1 MQKGAITME
10 NKRNTGN
17 EPQFYWQAPAEG
29 LDPQAPEA
37 PSEIHIQSHLESTH
51 ADALAAYLRHVRT
64 SETLDYA
71 EEEFNSLYRGSY
83 ARVEDFAEDY
93 TESLGWSSAL
103 EYFTYAERIPSGLV
117 AWSMPALLEVLR
129 AEYQIIEYGGGIHV
143 FYR

>member
-1 MQKGAITME
+1 ME

-51 ADALAAYLRHVRT
+51 ADALAAYLEHVRT

-93 TESLGWSSAL
+93 TESLGWNSAL
-103 EYFTYAERIPSGLV
+103 EYLAHVEGIPSRV
-117 AWSMPALLEVLR
+117 IAWNTPALIQILHN
-129 AEYQIIEYGGGIHV
+129 EYQIIEYGDGIHV
-143 FYR
+143 FYK